1 MPSPSSAYPPGP
13 VVLEECHT
21 AIADSVHPTPRK
33 SRSRLVYRGVAS
45 DLVELNLADARVG
58 DGDFGLQRWT
68 DRLFLLCGRY
78 LR

>member
-1 MPSPSSAYPPGP
+1 MPSPTSAYSPNA

-21 AIADSVHPTPRK
+21 AIADSFHPTPRK

-45 DLVELNLADARVG
+45 DLVKLNLADARVG

-68 DRLFLLCGRY
+68 DRLFLLCSRN